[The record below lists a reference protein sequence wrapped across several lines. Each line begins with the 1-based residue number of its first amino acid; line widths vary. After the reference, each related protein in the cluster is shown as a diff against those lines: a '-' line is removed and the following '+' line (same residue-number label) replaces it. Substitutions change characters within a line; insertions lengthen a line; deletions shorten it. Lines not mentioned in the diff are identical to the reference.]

1 MPNKFNFVVPPMAR
15 GTVDERL
22 NQIQSWLGQFTEQL
36 NVAFDGGDDEA
47 KAAATGV
54 TQTQL
59 DNFAS
64 QREGLNQLIVRT
76 AAQLRSEMKAAAP
89 RRGTVQAVSL
99 ASGAYQDVQV
109 SFGETLPAT
118 PTVTVGLISPG
129 TDTYLSGGVTVSVLD
144 GTVTTEGFA
153 LRIANN
159 SGQDSAY
166 SYGAAWIAAV

>member
-1 MPNKFNFVVPPMAR
+1 MPNKFNFVAPPMAR
-15 GTVDERL
+15 GSVDERM
-22 NQIQSWLGQFTEQL
+22 NQMQSWFYRFIEQL

-76 AAQLRSEMKAAAP
+76 AAQLRNEMKAAAP
-89 RRGTVQAVSL
+89 RHGTVQAVSL

-109 SFGETLPAT
+109 SFDETLPSV

-129 TDTYLSGGVTVSVLD
+129 TDTHMSGGVTASVLS
-144 GTVTTEGFA
+144 GTVTTEGFT

-159 SGQDSAY
+159 SGQNSAY